1 MKKQA
6 LRKDF
11 YMEIKKSLNRFFSIF
26 LIVALGVAF
35 FSGVRATKPDMQMS
49 ADVFYDQ
56 SKLMDIRVL
65 SELGV
70 TDDDVKAIE
79 ALKDVEYVMPSHSQ
93 DMLCDTESAQLVLK
107 MMSAPEKLNLITI
120 SEGRMPERS
129 GGVSGR

>member
-56 SKLMDIRVL
+56 S
-65 SELGV
+65 
-70 TDDDVKAIE
+70 
-79 ALKDVEYVMPSHSQ
+79 
-93 DMLCDTESAQLVLK
+93 
-107 MMSAPEKLNLITI
+107 
-120 SEGRMPERS
+120 
-129 GGVSGR
+129 